1 MAATLQEILLAPET
15 RPKVAKDCYALI
27 QQEMADKSGISAAAV
42 KLAYKT
48 ASTFA
53 PGHIQHMIDTLIP
66 GMADQL
72 QPFWADFNASGG
84 SEFGDYLAKHG
95 DAASEAM
102 LKVTDARAKASNRA
116 VIYRAYGT
124 VRGGAAK
131 HVQAALPRVGDLVMK
146 YAY

>member
-1 MAATLQEILLAPET
+1 MAATLQEILLAPGT
-15 RPKVAKDCYALI
+15 RPEVAKDCFTLI
-27 QQEMADKSGISAAAV
+27 QQEMSEKSGISAAAV

-53 PGHIQHMIDTLIP
+53 PGHIQHIIDTLLP
-66 GMADQL
+66 GMADHL

-95 DAASEAM
+95 DEASEAM
-102 LKVTDARAKASNRA
+102 LRVTDARAKASNRA

>member
-1 MAATLQEILLAPET
+1 MAATLQEILLAPQN

-27 QQEMADKSGISAAAV
+27 QQEMAEKSGISAAAV

-53 PGHIQHMIDTLIP
+53 PGHIQHIIDTLLP

-84 SEFGDYLAKHG
+84 SSFGDYLAKHG
-95 DAASEAM
+95 DAVSEAM
-102 LKVTDARAKASNRA
+102 LAVTDARAKASDRPI
-116 VIYRAYGT
+116 IYRAYGT

>member
-1 MAATLQEILLAPET
+1 MAATLQEILLAPGT
-15 RPKVAKDCYALI
+15 RPEVAKDCFTLI
-27 QQEMADKSGISAAAV
+27 QQEMSEKSGISAAAV

-53 PGHIQHMIDTLIP
+53 PGHIQHIIDTLLP

-84 SEFGDYLAKHG
+84 SAFGDYLAKHS

-102 LKVTDARAKASNRA
+102 LSVTDARAAASNRPI
-116 VIYRAYGT
+116 IYRAYNT

-131 HVQAALPRVGDLVMK
+131 HVQAALPRVGDLVMN

>member
-1 MAATLQEILLAPET
+1 MAATLQEILLAPGT
-15 RPKVAKDCYALI
+15 RPEVAKDCFTLI
-27 QQEMADKSGISAAAV
+27 QQEMSEKSGISAAAV

-53 PGHIQHMIDTLIP
+53 PGHIQHIIDTLLP

-84 SEFGDYLAKHG
+84 SQFGDYLAKHG
-95 DAASEAM
+95 DAVSEAM
-102 LKVTDARAKASNRA
+102 LAVTDARAKASGRPI
-116 VIYRAYGT
+116 IYRAYGT